1 MRIVKKMSEP
11 VLWLRGPLWTDGACV
26 WRLRPRPPG
35 HKQHDTH
42 GPACPNTFFFV
53 IFSIVFESRK
63 EKNLETK
70 IKKRSKIKIP
80 AVDKIRSKEKVGGRG
95 VMEWRVFCF
104 QRLDERRGAGAVGS
118 VVGGC
123 EPCPPRVVSGWCR
136 DTKSMRRMFMLSD
149 GNEIK
154 RSFGVPIS
162 WRR

>member
-1 MRIVKKMSEP
+1 MCGAFAP
-11 VLWLRGPLWTDGACV
+11 VRPDTSSTTHTV
-26 WRLRPRPPG
+26 RLVPTLSFLSSFRLFL
-35 HKQHDTH
+35 K
-42 GPACPNTFFFV
+42 V
-53 IFSIVFESRK
+53 EKRK

-136 DTKSMRRMFMLSD
+136 NTKSMRRISIWSD
-149 GNEIK
+149 GNERK
-154 RSFGVPIS
+154 RSLCVPTS

>member
-1 MRIVKKMSEP
+1 MCGAFAP
-11 VLWLRGPLWTDGACV
+11 VRPDTSSTTHTV
-26 WRLRPRPPG
+26 RLVPTLSFLSSFRL
-35 HKQHDTH
+35 
-42 GPACPNTFFFV
+42 F
-53 IFSIVFESRK
+53 FESRK